1 MGRGARR
8 RRRRGLCRSVG
19 GESST
24 AQGRPSVAR
33 RGRAVRDTGGGAAAH
48 ALYQGAPEAWPTA
61 GCGCGMWVTGLQP
74 RLEHQDQDQRS
85 PRASHPAR
93 CPGGSTAGRMLGR
106 QAPRPLRPPAQA
118 RAWHSQARCSLP
130 RARAGERSCSGGQVS
145 SPQWATSFGSE
156 AGWRAVSSLRAVGV
170 GLHHLAVHG
179 HGEGQAQDLRRRAGL
194 GRAAPGTAAGPHP
207 PSREPPA
214 GPGPDRPQ
222 TCPCLKLGSATLG
235 STGWVSAPRGAQPD
249 PQQPSSAHDCT

>member
-1 MGRGARR
+1 MGRGSR

-33 RGRAVRDTGGGAAAH
+33 RGQGSEGHGGGAAAH

-118 RAWHSQARCSLP
+118 RARHSQARCSLP